1 MSSVPLPPSTDG
13 LQPIPDFWI
22 ERPMPMPTTAGTN
35 RINWNLRYDNP
46 KAFSHSYEINA
57 NPGETP
63 AGPEGPLVA
72 PGTYTIRLTVDG
84 RSMSQTVLVKN
95 DPRSPASSSDIK
107 SQADMQSSLY
117 FGAREAWDG
126 FQAVA
131 KVRSILADILTTEP
145 AAELVDATSN
155 FDAKL
160 ALIGGSGGGGR
171 RFGGGGFPPAGGAP
185 PASTFAGVMGSMM
198 RYLGSMDTGDMAPN
212 EVMVKNA
219 KAAGVDLK
227 TAAANWKLING
238 KELAAY
244 NVVLAKY
251 KIKPIRSAFQDAL
264 TASK

>member
-1 MSSVPLPPSTDG
+1 
-13 LQPIPDFWI
+13 
-22 ERPMPMPTTAGTN
+22 MPTTVGTN

-63 AGPEGPLVA
+63 ASPEGPLVA
-72 PGTYTIRLTVDG
+72 TGTYTIKLTVDG
-84 RSMSQTVLVKN
+84 RSMSQTVHVKN
-95 DPRSPASSSDIK
+95 DPRSPASASDVK
-107 SQADMQSSLY
+107 SQSEMQSSLY
-117 FGAREAWDG
+117 FGARDAWDG
-126 FQAVA
+126 FQSVA

-145 AAELVDATSN
+145 ATEVADATSN

-160 ALIGGSGGGGR
+160 ALIGGSGGTGR
-171 RFGGGGFPPAGGAP
+171 RFGGGFPPTGGAL
-185 PASTFAGVMGSMM
+185 PAPTFAGVMSSIM
-198 RYLGSMDTGDMAPN
+198 RFLGSMDTGDMAPN

-227 TAAANWKLING
+227 SVTANWKLING

-244 NVVLAKY
+244 NALLIKH
-251 KIKPIRSAFQDAL
+251 KIKPIPSAFPETL